1 MSQSGHRPWTL
12 PGVFLQLLLAHNHI
26 RRREKEAAMPSVDQ
40 LIVWIVV
47 GLLGGGLAGALMT
60 WERGGFGLLRNL
72 ALGLAG
78 ALIGGLLFRVFG
90 IWPGLD
96 KIAISLRDVVAAV
109 VGSLLLLAALWLWR
123 KFGPSEASR

>member
-1 MSQSGHRPWTL
+1 
-12 PGVFLQLLLAHNHI
+12 
-26 RRREKEAAMPSVDQ
+26 MPSVDQ

-60 WERGGFGLLRNL
+60 WARGGFGLFRNL

-78 ALIGGLLFRVFG
+78 ALVGGLLFRTFG

-96 KIAISLRDVVAAV
+96 KIAISLRDVVAAF
-109 VGSLLLLAALWLWR
+109 VGSLVVLAVLWIWQ
-123 KFGPSEASR
+123 KFR

>member
-1 MSQSGHRPWTL
+1 
-12 PGVFLQLLLAHNHI
+12 
-26 RRREKEAAMPSVDQ
+26 MPSVDQ

-60 WERGGFGLLRNL
+60 WERGGFGLFRNL

-90 IWPGLD
+90 IWPSLD
-96 KIAISLRDVVAAV
+96 KISISLRDVVAAV
-109 VGSLLLLAALWLWR
+109 LGSLLVLAALWLWR
-123 KFGPSEASR
+123 KFTPSEARQ